1 MVNVDRQ
8 SEMYTM
14 ADTKWYQLT
23 GRTAILVSRND
34 RKDLTANQL
43 EAIVSYSKEYLRPRL
58 GGLILGFDDFLLASG
73 DEELD
78 DFYDEIP
85 RGVKAN
91 RKEFHE
97 KYLSG
102 REFDRFFNKLKAS
115 KMEMEN
121 MGGGD
126 KSWAWTVSPQPQPV
140 IDPDTAIKDEEV
152 VVKMEEIDIN
162 MEDVEEKVR
171 KTTRDEE
178 IVEGERSPKRQRV
191 E

>member
-1 MVNVDRQ
+1 VVPAYWKNSDLSFPQRQKGSHRKPTGGDRFLFQ
-8 SEMYTM
+8 GVSE
-14 ADTKWYQLT
+14 AAV
-23 GRTAILVSRND
+23 GRFD
-34 RKDLTANQL
+34 
-43 EAIVSYSKEYLRPRL
+43 PR
-58 GGLILGFDDFLLASG
+58 
-73 DEELD
+73 EELD

-178 IVEGERSPKRQRV
+178 IVEGERSPKRHRV